1 MTKKIDWVAIL
12 EKNEEAIL
20 KAGKEAYTN
29 ACTTSYDNSFSNTMD
44 VVIDADGDIRMHEQ
58 QQNST
63 SMDVW
68 KGEAICVIS
77 FKKFNPWE
85 SFEEDEEI
93 KKMLE
98 PEELEEFMAWLKESE
113 ITSWGRNELRD
124 WNSGVAGRL
133 DREMEEWDIDEY
145 AENQAQ
151 DKFDEAVKHQK
162 AYAEFSE

>member
-1 MTKKIDWVAIL
+1 
-12 EKNEEAIL
+12 
-20 KAGKEAYTN
+20 
-29 ACTTSYDNSFSNTMD
+29 
-44 VVIDADGDIRMHEQ
+44 
-58 QQNST
+58 
-63 SMDVW
+63 
-68 KGEAICVIS
+68 
-77 FKKFNPWE
+77 
-85 SFEEDEEI
+85 
-93 KKMLE
+93 MLE